1 MGVVEFG
8 YYGTGHDELVGRK
21 SHFSYYGP
29 GLEGWAKE
37 KTRSAKRDRAL
48 SV

>member
-1 MGVVEFG
+1 LGVVEFG
-8 YYGTGHDELVGRK
+8 YYGTGHDGK
-21 SHFSYYGP
+21 SYFSYYGP

-37 KTRSAKRDRAL
+37 KTRSARRDRAL